1 MRVGPV
7 EVMICTFPSP
17 EIDQSVAASLSE
29 AVESGAVA
37 LLDVVVVARD
47 GLGAL
52 NVRDLGD
59 DLPAAWSRLIVDP
72 RPLTLLS
79 EADIEVVAESVGDNE
94 SSVILTLEH
103 RWARRLSE
111 DVRAAGGTTALH
123 VHIPHHTVVDAF
135 QADGVAA
142 S

>member
-7 EVMICTFPSP
+7 EVMICTFASP
-17 EIDQSVAASLSE
+17 EVNQTVAASLSE
-29 AVESGAVA
+29 AVESGAIA
-37 LLDVVVVARD
+37 LLDVVILTRD
-47 GLGAL
+47 GNGPLR
-52 NVRDLGD
+52 VMDLGD
-59 DLPAAWSRLIVDP
+59 DLPPAWSRLIVDP

-79 EADIEVVAESVGDNE
+79 ETDIEVAAEAVGENE
-94 SSVILTLEH
+94 SSVILTVEH

-111 DVRAAGGTTALH
+111 DVRASGGATVLH
-123 VHIPHHTVVDAF
+123 VCIPHDTVVNAF

>member
-7 EVMICTFPSP
+7 EVIICTFSSQ
-17 EIDQSVAASLSE
+17 EVDQSVAASLSE

-37 LLDVVVVARD
+37 LLDVVMVARD
-47 GLGAL
+47 ACGVLS
-52 NVRDLGD
+52 VTDLGD
-59 DLPAAWSRLIVDP
+59 ELPAAWSGLIVDP

-79 EADIEVVAESVGDNE
+79 EADIEVAAESIQENE
-94 SSVILTLEH
+94 SSVIVTLEH

-111 DVRAAGGTTALH
+111 DVRAAGGATVLH
-123 VHIPHHTVVDAF
+123 VRIPHDTVVNAF